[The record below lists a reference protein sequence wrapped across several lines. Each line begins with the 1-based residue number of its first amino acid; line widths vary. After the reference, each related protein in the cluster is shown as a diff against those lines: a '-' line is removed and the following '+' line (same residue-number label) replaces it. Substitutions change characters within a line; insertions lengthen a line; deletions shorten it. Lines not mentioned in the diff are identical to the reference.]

1 MLLPWENLRK
11 HLTKCPKRNIIYIT
25 NKKPQDIVQTGKE
38 EILLLKLGLFDSL
51 FILRKKARCNERKG
65 S

>member
-1 MLLPWENLRK
+1 
-11 HLTKCPKRNIIYIT
+11 LTKHQKRNIIYIA
-25 NKKPQDIVQTGKE
+25 NQKPQDIVQTGKE

-51 FILRKKARCNERKG
+51 FILRKKARYNERKG